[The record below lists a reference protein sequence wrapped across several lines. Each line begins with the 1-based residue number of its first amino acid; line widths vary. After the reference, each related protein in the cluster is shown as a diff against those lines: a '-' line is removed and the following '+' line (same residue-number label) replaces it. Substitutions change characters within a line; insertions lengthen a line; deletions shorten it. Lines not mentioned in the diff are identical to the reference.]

1 MIQMGDGKSLIHL
14 FTVDSRLSLGR
25 CVLTPQPTQNQIQRW
40 LAVHWSDL
48 LYYITLHY
56 IILYYIILH
65 YITLHYM
72 IWYHIILYYIILI
85 LGFNLFQ
92 AETFADVG
100 CSQQSFGIGHRA
112 GLGST
117 WRIIKGSW
125 TRRKMVTGRLSIEAV
140 IEFNDGKIYRKPPYL
155 MIKTMVS
162 CRFSL

>member
-56 IILYYIILH
+56 IMLYYIISY

-72 IWYHIILYYIILI
+72 IWYHIVLYYIDFRLQPVSSWDFCRCWLQSAIVWYRPPCRFGEHLKDYQGLLDSEKDGHGEI
-85 LGFNLFQ
+85 VHWNSHRIQWWENLQ
-92 AETFADVG
+92 ET
-100 CSQQSFGIGHRA
+100 
-112 GLGST
+112 
-117 WRIIKGSW
+117 
-125 TRRKMVTGRLSIEAV
+125 SI
-140 IEFNDGKIYRKPPYL
+140 FNDKNHGFL
-155 MIKTMVS
+155 
-162 CRFSL
+162 